1 MKNFYRS
8 KIFFFVS
15 ILAIL
20 LTSLACL
27 IGSLNNNDQES
38 VLLQQTVVALQ
49 ATNAAIQELSIEP
62 TQAIPTTTSISPQ
75 INVIPTSTPLMINQ
89 SNVAYQ
95 GISFSFNKEII
106 TSVNITSIGVHNI
119 EGEEVFFDSYPQNI
133 EFMLIGYPVLNH
145 SYEPKIT
152 VYPIGEYHSL
162 SSLTVQEVDHLK
174 QVLGDQN
181 TIGILQHA
189 PFLPVP
195 YAAQMFSTN
204 LSRIDFQ
211 NGSGIRYLTM
221 YVQNAYPV
229 DNQNLFYTFQG
240 ITDDDQ
246 YYISAIFPVTHLDL
260 PFDGGSQI
268 NDWMTFYENFQS
280 YLEDTKYWFN
290 NQSPDQFSPN
300 LLKLDEMIASFE
312 IVP

>member
-1 MKNFYRS
+1 MF
-8 KIFFFVS
+8 KIQQAKQLLILS
-15 ILAIL
+15 ICAIL
-20 LTSLACL
+20 LSSIACSLSSQQ
-27 IGSLNNNDQES
+27 INNEET
-38 VLLQQTVVALQ
+38 LAFQQTVVALQ
-49 ATNAAIQELSIEP
+49 ATNAAIQESSIEP
-62 TQAIPTTTSISPQ
+62 TQAIPTATNISPQ
-75 INVIPTSTPLMINQ
+75 INVIPTSTPLMIHQ

-95 GISFSFNKEII
+95 GISFSFNKEIVESVAI
-106 TSVNITSIGVHNI
+106 TNISVQDIN
-119 EGEEVFFDSYPQNI
+119 GEEVFFDSYPQNI
-133 EFMLIGYPVLNH
+133 EFMLIGYPVLAH

-152 VYPIGEYHSL
+152 VYPIGEYNSL
-162 SSLTVQEVDHLK
+162 SSFTVQELDHLK

-181 TIGILQHA
+181 TIEILQHA

-195 YAAQMFSTN
+195 NAAQMFSTN

-211 NGSGIRYLTM
+211 NGKGIRYLTM

-229 DNQNLFYTFQG
+229 DNQTLFYTFQG

-246 YYISAIFPVTHLDL
+246 YYISAIFPVTHSDL

-268 NDWMTFYENFQS
+268 DDWMAFYENFQT

-290 NQSPDQFSPN
+290 NQSPDQFTPN
-300 LLKLDEMIASFE
+300 LLKLDELIASFG